1 MTDELRRDLSH
12 LDPMH
17 AGVPT
22 ESKTTASSRIRLERV
37 MSTNLTEQRSPQ
49 RQPRKAWIIAAASV
63 AAASLAVVGVLS
75 LTGDP
80 APASPPLVLSLGEG
94 DGMLSCLPFEVGFLA
109 AMPIAFEGTATAV
122 EGDRVTLAVD
132 HWYTGGEAAEV
143 SLIGPAGLEALI
155 GGITFETDGRYLI
168 TAENGN
174 VNYCGYSGIATPEMR
189 AAFEQAFGG

>member
-1 MTDELRRDLSH
+1 MTEDLRRDLSR

-37 MSTNLTEQRSPQ
+37 MSTNLTEQRSPKRPT
-49 RQPRKAWIIAAASV
+49 RQPWIIAAASV
-63 AAASLAVVGVLS
+63 AAASLAVVGILS

-80 APASPPLVLSLGEG
+80 APVAPPLVLSLGEG
-94 DGMLSCLPFEVGFLA
+94 DAMLSCLPFEVGFLA
-109 AMPIAFEGTATAV
+109 GMPVAFEGTATAV
-122 EGDRVTLAVD
+122 DGDRVTMAVD

-155 GGITFETDGRYLI
+155 GGITFETGGRYLI
-168 TAENGN
+168 TAEGGN
-174 VNYCGYSGIATPEMR
+174 VNYCGYSGEATPEMR
-189 AAFEQAFGG
+189 AAFDEAFGS